1 MSNAHNISQTR
12 NFRNADARATQQGT
26 ILRLLI
32 AAHGDWVPL
41 PEITAC
47 AAQYNARIFSLRRLG
62 FRIENRSEQIDGVRH
77 SWFRLVRGQEQSARA
92 AEPDRRSKAREWLA
106 VARGKATPP
115 GDTGSLF
122 GDLEPQRRYQ
132 D

>member
-1 MSNAHNISQTR
+1 MSDGPNIPQR
-12 NFRNADARATQQGT
+12 RIFRNGDARATQQGT

-41 PEITAC
+41 PKIAAC
-47 AAQYNARIFSLRRLG
+47 AAQYNLRIFSLRRLG
-62 FRIENRSEQIDGVRH
+62 FRIENRSEQIDGARH
-77 SWFRLVRGQEQSARA
+77 SWFRLVRGQEQPARA

-106 VARGKATPP
+106 LARGKATAP

-122 GDLEPQRRYQ
+122 GDLEPERRYPA
-132 D
+132 